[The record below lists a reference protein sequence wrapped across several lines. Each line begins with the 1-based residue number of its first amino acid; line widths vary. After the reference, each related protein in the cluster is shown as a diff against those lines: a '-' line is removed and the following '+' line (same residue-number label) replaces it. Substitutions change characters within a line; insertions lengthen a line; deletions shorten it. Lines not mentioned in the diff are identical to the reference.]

1 MIGIGKKPVYPKD
14 DPRGQIK
21 DLYEVRKILT
31 ERRYEIKV
39 ELSGTDY
46 VVLDLDTHKCIN
58 QSALKDYD
66 IQNRLLRYL
75 TDKAYNTIMVGT
87 PRGGYHL

>member
-1 MIGIGKKPVYPKD
+1 VIGIGKKPVYPKE

-21 DLYEVRKILT
+21 DLDEVRKILT
-31 ERRYEIKV
+31 ERRYEIKI
-39 ELSGTDY
+39 EISDTNY
-46 VVLDLDTHKCIN
+46 MVLDLDMHKCAN
-58 QSALKDYD
+58 QSALKDYG

-75 TDKAYNTIMVGT
+75 TDQACNTIMVGT